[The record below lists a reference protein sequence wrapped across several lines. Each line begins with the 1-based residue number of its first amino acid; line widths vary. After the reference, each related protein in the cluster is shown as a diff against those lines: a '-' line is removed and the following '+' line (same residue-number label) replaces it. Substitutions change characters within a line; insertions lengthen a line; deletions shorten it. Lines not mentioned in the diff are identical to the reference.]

1 MNKSL
6 RYISISHKKASVEQR
21 EKYHFSEEEKSKL
34 VKLICNTFSDIT
46 GLFILVTC
54 NRTEIFFESN
64 ITSAGALCDFLI
76 LLKEKEITEA
86 NKQLFDQSN
95 DTEKTIIHLLEVSS
109 GLLSSVLGD
118 AEIIHQIKLAHQFSI
133 AQKLQ
138 GSLLERAMQSV
149 FKNHKRISNETHFR
163 DGTTSVAY
171 KSLKVISD
179 IYKGTAKSKKI
190 LFIGAGEIVKQL
202 FKYNRKF
209 HFNNIYISNRTEQ
222 KAMVLSEENQCKVF
236 GWNNVLTNDFQD
248 FDVIISAAS
257 NNFHLIKKIPATD
270 KKVLLIDLAIP
281 ENIDK
286 TLGQNENIL
295 IYNLEAISADLEDT
309 RETRMAA
316 IDNVKTIINEELLAY
331 KKWLQEAP
339 KRAFMANFKILVHKK
354 VSGFLV
360 SDTGD
365 IDDFATKTYTDEIMR
380 KLMKKENKLLYSK
393 NLEEMIDEQISLL
406 TEMCI

>member
-6 RYISISHKKASVEQR
+6 RYISISYKKASVAQR
-21 EKYHFSEEEKSKL
+21 EKYHFSEEEKNKL
-34 VKLICNTFSDIT
+34 VKLICSTYSDIT
-46 GLFILVTC
+46 GLFLLVTC

-64 ITSAGALCDFLI
+64 ITSAEVLGDFLI

-86 NKQLFDQSN
+86 YKQLFDQSN
-95 DTEKTIIHLLEVSS
+95 DTEKTILHLLEVSS

-163 DGTTSVAY
+163 DGTTSIAY
-171 KSLKVISD
+171 KSLKVIND
-179 IYKGTAKSKKI
+179 IYKGSAKSKKI
-190 LFIGAGEIVKQL
+190 LFIGAGEIIKQL

-209 HFNNIYISNRTEQ
+209 HFKDIYVSNRTEE
-222 KAMVLSEENQCKVF
+222 KAKVLSEENQCNVF
-236 GWNNVLTNDFQD
+236 SWNSVLTNDFQD

-270 KKVLLIDLAIP
+270 KKVLLIDLAVP

-286 TLGQNENIL
+286 TLSQNENVL
-295 IYNLEAISADLEDT
+295 FYNLEAISAELEDT
-309 RETRMAA
+309 REIRMAA
-316 IDNVKTIINEELLAY
+316 IDKVKTIINEELLAF
-331 KKWLQEAP
+331 KKWLQESP
-339 KRAFMANFKILVHKK
+339 KRAFMANFKILVNKK
-354 VSGFLV
+354 VKDFLV
-360 SDTGD
+360 NDTGD
-365 IDDFATKTYTDEIMR
+365 IDDFVAKTYTNEIMR
-380 KLMKKENKLLYSK
+380 KLMKKENKLLSSN

-406 TEMCI
+406 MEMCI